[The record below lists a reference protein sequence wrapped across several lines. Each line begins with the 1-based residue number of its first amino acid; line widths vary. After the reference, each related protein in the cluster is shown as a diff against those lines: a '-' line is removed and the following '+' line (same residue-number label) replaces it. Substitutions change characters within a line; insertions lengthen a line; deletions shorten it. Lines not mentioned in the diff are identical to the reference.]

1 MAYILYKG
9 SGKENLFTHYTI
21 NINALNRF
29 IYDYRHVFT
38 LFKRARLKKMEV

>member
-9 SGKENLFTHYTI
+9 SGKENLFTHKI
-21 NINALNRF
+21 NVNALNRF

-38 LFKRARLKKMEV
+38 LFKRARLKKMKV